1 MQVCVHARFAVSVS
15 WYHNDMRAT
24 SLLVLLGAAHAWHHA
39 PARSHLTTT
48 RRRSTVRAAE
58 VTEAIEPFV
67 ARGPRSLLAAA
78 NFLAD
83 EMGDQLP
90 LNTGVARSALFL
102 ASLVS
107 PGSLPNPFATTRWEP
122 CVYAA
127 RDPATG
133 RIVGVVQTAL
143 ANIALAEAPP
153 QPRTVRFF
161 QNVVV
166 ARTWRRR
173 GVATSLLD
181 FADGADLRFGA
192 ALAVEPENTAAVS
205 LYERRG
211 FELVENE
218 PEREGTRLMLR
229 PMQLRPVPT
238 EEGASASQ

>member
-1 MQVCVHARFAVSVS
+1 
-15 WYHNDMRAT
+15 MRLPT
-24 SLLVLLGAAHAWHHA
+24 FGLLLGTAHAWHIMPVHG
-39 PARSHLTTT
+39 PTTL
-48 RRRSTVRAAE
+48 RRRSAVHASETA
-58 VTEAIEPFV
+58 EAIEPFE
-67 ARGPRSLLAAA
+67 ARGPLPLLAAA

-102 ASLVS
+102 ASLAS

-122 CVYAA
+122 QVFAA

-143 ANIALAEAPP
+143 ANIALANG

-166 ARTWRRR
+166 AQTWRRR

-181 FADGADLRFGA
+181 YADGADLRFGA

-205 LYERRG
+205 LYQRRG
-211 FELVENE
+211 FELVESE

-229 PMQLRPVPT
+229 RVPT
-238 EEGASASQ
+238 DAADGSVSRE

>member
-1 MQVCVHARFAVSVS
+1 
-15 WYHNDMRAT
+15 MRT
-24 SLLVLLGAAHAWHHA
+24 TWLPLMLGAAHAWHHT
-39 PARSHLTTT
+39 PLQGLTSRRQRSAV
-48 RRRSTVRAAE
+48 RSSETA
-58 VTEAIEPFV
+58 EAIEPFV

-143 ANIALAEAPP
+143 ANIALAEAPR

-161 QNVVV
+161 QNMVV
-166 ARTWRRR
+166 AQAWRRR

-181 FADGADLRFGA
+181 FADDADLRFSA

-205 LYERRG
+205 LYQRRG
-211 FELVENE
+211 FELMENE

-229 PMQLRPVPT
+229 TVPT
-238 EEGASASQ
+238 EETASAS